1 MGEFD
6 GSAREEIVEED
17 KKPAI
22 KIFES
27 FKPME
32 KDTKRDERV
41 TKFREEEKEFK
52 EINQKG

>member
-1 MGEFD
+1 MGEFE

-27 FKPME
+27 FKLME

-41 TKFREEEKEFK
+41 TKFREEEEVFK

>member
-1 MGEFD
+1 MGEFE
-6 GSAREEIVEED
+6 GLAREEIVEED
-17 KKPAI
+17 IKPAI

-32 KDTKRDERV
+32 KDTKRNERV

>member
-1 MGEFD
+1 MGEFE
-6 GSAREEIVEED
+6 GLAREEIVEED
-17 KKPAI
+17 IKPAI

-41 TKFREEEKEFK
+41 TKFREEEEVFK
-52 EINQKG
+52 EIN

>member
-41 TKFREEEKEFK
+41 TKFREEEEVFK
-52 EINQKG
+52 EIN

>member
-32 KDTKRDERV
+32 KDTKRNERV